1 MASLC
6 RVVLLAIAVI
16 LVLEV
21 TDAIAIYGHSS
32 GSKAEAT
39 RDMDV
44 LVRTDL
50 IMFYQYFFIGAPDD

>member
-6 RVVLLAIAVI
+6 RVVLLAIAVV

-32 GSKAEAT
+32 GSKSEAT
-39 RDMDV
+39 RDMDI
-44 LVRTDL
+44 LVRIDL
-50 IMFYQYFFIGAPDD
+50 TMVYQFFPSAHL